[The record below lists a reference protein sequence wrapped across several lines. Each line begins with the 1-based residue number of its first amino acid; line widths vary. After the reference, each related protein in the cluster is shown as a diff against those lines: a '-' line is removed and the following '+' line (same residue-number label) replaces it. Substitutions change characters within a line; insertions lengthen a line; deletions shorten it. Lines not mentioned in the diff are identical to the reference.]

1 MAVAAAPSASG
12 PAFGVPRPLFR
23 IALPHSIAAVRRSYA
38 VSRDGQRFLVV
49 DWPGDVVAS
58 PIVVVLGP
66 PARAAVKGADV
77 Q

>member
-23 IALPHSIAAVRRSYA
+23 IPLWHSAGTVRRSYA

-49 DWPGDVVAS
+49 ESPGEAVAS

-66 PARAAVKGADV
+66 PAPGAPKP
-77 Q
+77 